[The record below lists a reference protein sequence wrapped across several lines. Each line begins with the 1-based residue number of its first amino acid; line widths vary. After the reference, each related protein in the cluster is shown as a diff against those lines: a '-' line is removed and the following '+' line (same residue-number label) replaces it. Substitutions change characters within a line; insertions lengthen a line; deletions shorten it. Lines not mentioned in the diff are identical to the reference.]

1 MYVNYTHVKCTFDN
15 NLLVS
20 VSVSVA
26 VSAAAAAEVAV
37 AAAVDCAAGV
47 AVSGIGKA
55 VAGSFMVAIN

>member
-20 VSVSVA
+20 VSVV

>member
-15 NLLVS
+15 NLL